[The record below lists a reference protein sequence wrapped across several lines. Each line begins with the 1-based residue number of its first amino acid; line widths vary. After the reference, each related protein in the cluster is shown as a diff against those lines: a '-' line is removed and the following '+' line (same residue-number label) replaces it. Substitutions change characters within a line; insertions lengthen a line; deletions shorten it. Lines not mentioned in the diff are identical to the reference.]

1 MAMRKVG
8 APADNNV
15 HGVVTSNV
23 EETKKPL
30 TKQADEPKKDKDE
43 D

>member
-23 EETKKPL
+23 DEKNEPLVKK
-30 TKQADEPKKDKDE
+30 ADEPKKDKNE